1 VPFYNKLDPRKGEDR
16 WTAVGLLRLR
26 KALQKAVPPK
36 RLDSRLLLATWNIRE
51 FGGSKFKGRTQEALF
66 YLAEVI
72 SAFDL
77 VAVQEVRSNLGDFNR
92 LMNLLGSWWRYLL
105 TDVTL
110 GQRGNQERLAFLY
123 DSRKVTFGG
132 LASQVVLAPI
142 KGKKGEPPKAAEQLA
157 RTPLLVGFRCGWLK
171 FTICTAH
178 ILYGPD
184 EASPPERV
192 EEIKQLAQFLATRV
206 SHRDAWARNM
216 IVLGDFNIFKPTDPT
231 FIALRKAKFTMPTKL
246 QGLHSNAAGGKHF
259 DQIAFIAPDLEDKL
273 ELSDA
278 GVVDIFKTVF
288 SEKKK
293 DVEFYKRSIGKTAY
307 KNWRTYQLSDHLPMW
322 IELRTDFAGRYLR
335 QKMKRAGPAAIESE
349 EVAPPA
355 TG

>member
-1 VPFYNKLDPRKGEDR
+1 VPFYKNLNPKKGEDR

-26 KALQKAVPPK
+26 KALQNSVPPK
-36 RLDSRLLLATWNIRE
+36 RLDSRLLLATWNIRQ
-51 FGGSKFKGRTQEALF
+51 FGGKKSQRTKESLF
-66 YLAEVI
+66 YIAEII

-77 VAVQEVRSNLGDFNR
+77 VAVQEIRSNLGDFNR

-110 GQRGNQERLAFLY
+110 GGRGNQERLAFLY
-123 DSRKVTFGG
+123 DSRKVAFGG
-132 LASQVVLAPI
+132 LAAQVVLPPI
-142 KGKKGEPPKAAEQLA
+142 EKKEKETKPAEQLA

-178 ILYGPD
+178 ILYG
-184 EASPPERV
+184 AGISSPPERV
-192 EEIKQLAQFLATRV
+192 AEIKKLAEFLAQRA
-206 SHRDAWARNM
+206 SHPDAWAKNM
-216 IVLGDFNIFKPTDPT
+216 IVLGDFNIFKPTDAT
-231 FIALRKAKFTMPTKL
+231 FAALRAAKFTIPTRL

-278 GVVDIFKTVF
+278 GVIDVFKTVF

-293 DVEFYKRSIGKTAY
+293 DAEFYKRSIGKASY
-307 KNWRTYQLSDHLPMW
+307 KTWRTYQLSDHLPMW
-322 IELRTDFAGRYLR
+322 IELRTDFTGRYLR
-335 QKMKRAGPAAIESE
+335 KKMKKAGPSAVMAD

>member
-1 VPFYNKLDPRKGEDR
+1 MPFYNNLDPRKGEDR

-26 KALQKAVPPK
+26 DALQKSVPPK
-36 RLDSRLLLATWNIRE
+36 KLDSHLLLATWNIRE
-51 FGGSKFKGRTQEALF
+51 FGGKKFKPRSKEALF

-77 VAVQEVRSNLGDFNR
+77 VAVQEVRKNLGDFNR

-110 GQRGNQERLAFLY
+110 GRRGNEERLAFLY

-132 LASQVVLAPI
+132 LASQVVL
-142 KGKKGEPPKAAEQLA
+142 PPLESGRNQRTPAEQLA

-178 ILYGPD
+178 ILYGKGT
-184 EASPPERV
+184 ASPPERV
-192 EEIKQLAQFLATRV
+192 AEIRNMAQFLAQRA
-206 SHRDAWARNM
+206 SDPDAWARNM
-216 IVLGDFNIFKPTDPT
+216 IVLGDFNVFKPTDET
-231 FIALRKAKFTMPTKL
+231 LGALRDAKFIIPTRL
-246 QGLHSNAAGGKHF
+246 QGITSNAAGGKHF

-273 ELSDA
+273 ELSNA
-278 GVVDIFKTVF
+278 GVVNVFKTVF
-288 SEKKK
+288 TEKPK
-293 DVEFYKRSIGKTAY
+293 DVKFYARSAGKTDY
-307 KNWRTYQLSDHLPMW
+307 KTWRTYNLSDHLPMW
-322 IELRTDFAGRYLR
+322 IELRTDFSGRYLAK
-335 QKMKRAGPAAIESE
+335 KMKKAGPAAVAIDQA
-349 EVAPPA
+349 APPA